1 MDNLFQGNCTEGI
14 GGSQPN
20 PGHTTPILS
29 LEGLVDLLAAL
40 ELELSK
46 LPEPLPLFSRELVDG
61 IAASLAVKE

>member
-20 PGHTTPILS
+20 PGHLTPIYS
-29 LEGLVDLLAAL
+29 LEGLVDLLVAL
-40 ELELSK
+40 ESEIAS
-46 LPEPLPLFSRELVDG
+46 LPTPASLFATELVDS